1 MSFQRKRK
9 ATGQVVN
16 FDVLDQIN
24 LNAAGLDIGAAEI
37 WASVP
42 PDRSEQPVQ
51 MFPTF
56 TADLHRLANW
66 LQACGIKTVAMESTG
81 VYWIPIY
88 DILEERG
95 FQVYLV
101 NARHIKNVSGRKT
114 DVLDC
119 QWIRQLHT
127 YGLLNASFRPESD
140 MVALRSYLRHRD
152 SLIRYRSAH
161 ILQMQKALHLMNLQ
175 LTHVISDITGRT
187 GLQIIRAMV
196 AGEHDPVKLAQ
207 YRDRRCRSSEDEI
220 AKALTGYY
228 RPEHLFMLKQALE
241 LYDVYTE
248 QIRTCDAEI
257 ERYYS
262 AMKPQFDV
270 PLPPLPPPT
279 KKRRRQGN
287 MPDYDLRAYLY
298 ELAGVDLTEIDGLE
312 VLSVQTIL
320 SEIGLDMSKWPTVK
334 HFASWLRLAPNNDIS
349 GGRVLRRGTPKTQNR
364 AALAFRMAAQSLKHS
379 NSALG
384 GYYRRMRAKHGA
396 PKAITATAHKLA
408 RIFYYM
414 LKDRK
419 PYHDPGQNYYEQ
431 KYRDQVIKNL
441 KRRAKELGLELVPSS
456 TLNIQLDVS

>member
-1 MSFQRKRK
+1 MSSQRKHK
-9 ATGQVVN
+9 ATQVVVN
-16 FDVLDQIN
+16 FDILEQIN

-37 WASVP
+37 WAAVP
-42 PDRSEQPVQ
+42 PDRTDQPVQ

-66 LQACGIKTVAMESTG
+66 LQACGIETVAMESTG

-88 DILEERG
+88 DILQERG

-101 NARHIKNVSGRKT
+101 NARHIKHVNGRKT
-114 DVLDC
+114 DILDC

-127 YGLLNASFRPESD
+127 YGLLNASFRPASD
-140 MVALRSYLRHRD
+140 MLALRSYLRHRD
-152 SLIRYRSAH
+152 SLIRSRSSH

-175 LTHVISDITGRT
+175 LSHVISDITGQT

-196 AGEHDPVKLAQ
+196 AGEHDPVRLAQ
-207 YRDRRCRSSEDEI
+207 YRNPHCRSSQDDI
-220 AKALTGYY
+220 AKALSGYY
-228 RPEHLFMLKQALE
+228 RPEHLFMLKQALQ

-248 QIRTCDAEI
+248 QIRACDAEI
-257 ERYYS
+257 ERHYS
-262 AMKPQFDV
+262 AIKPQFDE

-287 MPDYDLRAYLY
+287 MPEYDLRTYLY
-298 ELAGVDLTEIDGLE
+298 QLTGVDLTQIDGLE
-312 VLSVQTIL
+312 VLSIQTIL
-320 SEIGLDMSKWPTVK
+320 SEIGLDMSKWPSVK
-334 HFASWLRLAPNNDIS
+334 HFTSWLRLAPNNDIS
-349 GGRVLRRGTPKTQNR
+349 GGRVLRRGTPKTHNR
-364 AALAFRMAAQSLKHS
+364 AAQAFRMAAQSLKFSH
-379 NSALG
+379 SALG

-419 PYHDPGQNYYEQ
+419 TYNDPGQNYYEQ
-431 KYRDQVIKNL
+431 KYRDRLITNL

-456 TLNIQLDVS
+456 TLNIQPDVS